1 MAKYRTDNLTEEEQK
16 LVKNAFGKRQSWEKS
31 QKEYASKIRGGDFSA
46 LPGYDRL
53 SKMEPVRM
61 TTEEAVQTDGEFD
74 ARKAAV
80 TAYSFGRQKKA
91 GTSTTAQDTMKKD
104 IERYAKEEENRHKT
118 AAMDELAQAYMLRQG
133 GQGKEAEEHISKSA
147 SHQTK
152 SREYDQI
159 AGALK
164 NAGFEAEQ
172 QKKLAEMQ
180 SVRQNA
186 DYQKLVAAG
195 ASISNDGA
203 IGSWTAKNP
212 VKYVKENPTGKSY
225 HGSPQNKLQFLTDEE
240 YQDYNYYL
248 GKGDKKAAQ
257 EYLKLLDRQLNARQ
271 AQKVD
276 TDWKEISKEH
286 PVLGAVENVTASTFM
301 APVSFIPT
309 VGQNIKN
316 AVTGEYEPVDPY
328 SPLSLGTVVDSA
340 TREGMTEGKPGW
352 QKKLINAGLS
362 IGQSTARLPFGA
374 TASLAGAGLNAAGSA
389 SQSAAEKGATAEQ
402 ALTAG
407 LVSGAIEMA
416 TEKMPI
422 DRLFKIAGQGKVGI
436 KKAAVEWLKQMGVEG
451 SEELISE
458 YANNIADIAIL
469 GDKSDYV
476 QYRNQLLQ
484 QGLSPEE
491 AERRTATQFFIQNPA
506 TAFAGGAISGGVM
519 GAGALAVNSL
529 PGAVQKVDTAVRS
542 KYAENYI
549 DKHGQQDM
557 REVGFSPVEEGVS
570 RPLEMSQDTSE
581 NGAVPPVHALS
592 EQYQR
597 QVVRDNPTNFAN
609 IKVPKEVFVDSQ
621 GGALPDSQYPKALRN
636 YLLSRFRDQVIDF
649 AGTEKAFVNK
659 RGINEYTYPAKFMEP
674 DVKTDKMKAGSD
686 LQNLLDGA
694 YAKWHEE
701 DSGHHPEATGGWD
714 YYLVNFDVDGHRY
727 TGKIN
732 VMNNEKGRLLY
743 DVTDIKRAP
752 PRIND
757 VTARAALAS
766 GKNSLP
772 TTSIPNSGPDSKSKK
787 AVGIDA
793 FTDPLGL
800 KRKKFVPLPIIP
812 KEAPTHNGDVT
823 GQAALALGK
832 GQLAAPSIVESEMGG
847 KSQSKTQKPVGI
859 EAFIDPL
866 GKRRKLTGTE
876 MFTDPLGK
884 HRDGVIP
891 PFNFSQ
897 QAGAGADIDTSHL
910 KHEVQEAITEIEGTP
925 FEDHIIISQDIAQ
938 QLQNPSG
945 AHNKDLSRVLD
956 SAAGKDKQ
964 LREVL
969 RDKIERPLWAAKK
982 EYATQVE
989 SRLNKYYDDMQ
1000 RLGVKKGSKESAA
1013 VQWYGEGQRQ
1023 VNPGSSQTELVEYG
1037 LEELKRDFPKNW
1049 ENIVEADKINR
1060 AIYDEMLKKVNA
1072 SLTSIYPDVEYRAR
1086 ARAEMLDRRLS
1097 QNNRLLNEITG
1108 EGRANQERYLR
1119 SQIRKDTQ
1127 ELSALNRDI
1136 SSGEIFRN
1144 KRVLP
1149 RQDYYHHFSEMAN
1162 GLGGLKNILTSS
1174 SEIDPSLVGVSEFT
1188 RPKTKW
1194 EGFAQKR
1201 KGGAYIEDS
1210 IGGML
1215 QYIPA
1220 AQYKISIDPQIA
1232 RLRGIVKDLA
1242 AGTSNT
1248 RNTNKLIEWM
1258 TDYAGDLSGK
1268 TNFLDRPVQKLLDR
1282 KTMKALEWLNNRVKA
1297 NAISMNLSSAVS
1309 QWFNLPNAVGYVK
1322 NPADMARGVK
1332 DYCKSLAG
1340 DSDAIGKLEESG
1352 FLKERYLDNAINRFD
1367 QGIVKAPGKLA
1378 DWLMEVG
1385 DRQVAEI
1392 TYLSAYDQAVRKGHS
1407 SPSEYADDIT
1417 RRSVAGRG
1425 IGELPLTQKSRVVK
1439 LLAPFQVEVNN
1450 SYQLLKEKF
1459 KEKDAAGLIAVFLVS
1474 WLMNGVSEALVG
1486 RRVAFD
1492 PIDAVADAVKEA
1504 QEGEGSAAVKTA
1516 KVGAR
1521 LGGEVLSNMPFG
1533 AQLSDVALG
1542 LSDTEAKSF
1551 FGDSDPTRYGT
1562 GNIGLTTVTK
1572 PFVSAAR
1579 GKDVD
1584 LVDPITSIAF
1594 PRGGKQF
1601 TRTLRASQ
1609 DLGLIP
1615 KESINLDTGISF
1627 KQRKVPGSYKQDG
1640 TMRFPIEKS
1649 PSNVASALAFGPYAT
1664 KEGKD
1669 YLKSGVKGLSDTR
1682 TAQMEEAYEEGIPP
1696 KVYYEA
1702 YYYTQK
1708 LEADKDANGKAI
1720 SGSRA
1725 AKVMAYVSSL
1735 DLTSAQKDKL
1745 YEFLKK

>member
-328 SPLSLGTVVDSA
+328 SPLSLETVVDSA

-362 IGQSTARLPFGA
+362 IGQSTARLPFGSA
-374 TASLAGAGLNAAGSA
+374 ASLAGAGLNAAGSA

-506 TAFAGGAISGGVM
+506 TAFAGGAVSGGVM

-621 GGALPDSQYPKALRN
+621 GRALPDSQYPKALRN

-649 AGTEKAFVNK
+649 AETERAFVNK
-659 RGINEYTYPAKFMEP
+659 RGIEEYTHPAKYLKP
-674 DVKTDKMKAGSD
+674 DVMADKMKAGSD

-694 YAKWHEE
+694 YAKWHED
-701 DSGHHPEATGGWD
+701 DSGHHPEAVGGWD
-714 YYLVNFDVDGHRY
+714 YYLVNFDVGGNRY

-732 VMNNEKGRLLY
+732 VMNGKRGKLLY

-752 PRIND
+752 TRNSD

-787 AVGIDA
+787 AVGIEV
-793 FTDPLGL
+793 FTDPLG
-800 KRKKFVPLPIIP
+800 KRKKKPVLFPIIP
-812 KEAPTHNGDVT
+812 KEQTSTVN
-823 GQAALALGK
+823 K
-832 GQLAAPSIVESEMGG
+832 
-847 KSQSKTQKPVGI
+847 KPVGI
-859 EAFIDPL
+859 EAF
-866 GKRRKLTGTE
+866 
-876 MFTDPLGK
+876 TDPLGK
-884 HRDGVIP
+884 KAKLAGIEAFVDPLGRRKRGAVPPLGSPQQVHASGNVGV
-891 PFNFSQ
+891 
-897 QAGAGADIDTSHL
+897 DVDTSHL
-910 KHEVQEAITEIEGTP
+910 KHEVREAISEIEGTP
-925 FEDHIIISQDIAQ
+925 FEENVIISQDIAQ

-1000 RLGVKKGSKESAA
+1000 RLGIKKGSKESAA

-1023 VNPGSSQTELVEYG
+1023 VNPGSSQVELKEYG
-1037 LEELKRDFPKNW
+1037 LEELKRDFPRSWK
-1049 ENIVEADKINR
+1049 NIVEADKINR
-1060 AIYDEMLKKVNA
+1060 AIYDELLKKVNA
-1072 SLTSIYPDVEYRAR
+1072 SLTSVYPDVEYRAK

-1097 QNNRLLNEITG
+1097 QNTRLLKEISG
-1108 EGRANQERYLR
+1108 EGRANQERYLQ

-1127 ELSALNRDI
+1127 ELDGLKRDI

-1149 RQDYYHHFSEMAN
+1149 RKDYYHHFTEMAA

-1188 RPKTKW
+1188 KPKTKW

-1201 KGGAYIEDS
+1201 KGGAYVEDS

-1232 RLRGIVKDLA
+1232 RLRGVVKDLA

-1248 RNTNKLIEWM
+1248 RNANKLIEWM
-1258 TDYAGDLSGK
+1258 TDYAGDLAGK

-1392 TYLSAYDQAVRKGHS
+1392 TYLSAYDQAVRKGHN

-1459 KEKDAAGLIAVFLVS
+1459 KEKDAAGLIAIFLMS

-1562 GNIGLTTVTK
+1562 GNIGLTTITK

-1609 DLGLIP
+1609 DLGLVP
-1615 KESINLDTGISF
+1615 KESVNLNTGISF

-1725 AKVMAYVSSL
+1725 AKVMAYVESL

>member
-1 MAKYRTDNLTEEEQK
+1 MAKYRMDNLTEEEKRLIRNSVQGQK
-16 LVKNAFGKRQSWEKS
+16 TREKK
-31 QKEYASKIRGGDFSA
+31 QAEYVRKIRNGDFSE

-53 SKMEPVRM
+53 SRMEPARM
-61 TTEEAVQTDGEFD
+61 TAEDAVQTSGEFD
-74 ARKAAV
+74 PQKAAV
-80 TAYSFGRQKKA
+80 TAFSFGRQKKA
-91 GTSTTAQDTMKKD
+91 GTSTTVQDTMKKD
-104 IERYAKEEENRHKT
+104 IERYAEEEEERHKT

-133 GQGKEAEEHISKSA
+133 GQGKEAEGHISKSA

-180 SVRQNA
+180 SIRKSA
-186 DYQKLVAAG
+186 DYQKFAAAG

-203 IGSWTAKNP
+203 IGSWMAKNP

-225 HGSPQNKLQFLTDEE
+225 HGNPQNKLQFLTDEE

-271 AQKVD
+271 AQKVG

-286 PVLGAVENVTASTFM
+286 PVLGFTENLATAATYGPLSLL
-301 APVSFIPT
+301 PT

-316 AVTGEYEPVDPY
+316 TVTGEYEPVDPY
-328 SPLSLGTVVDSA
+328 HPLSMDAVINKA
-340 TREGMTEGKPGW
+340 TQEGAAEGKPGW
-352 QKKLINAGLS
+352 QQDLIKLGF
-362 IGQSTARLPFGA
+362 STGRSAVNLPFGP
-374 TASLAGAGLNAAGSA
+374 TAGLASMGLTAAGSA
-389 SQSAAEKGATAEQ
+389 SQEAAEKGATAEQ

-422 DRLFKIAGQGKVGI
+422 DRLFRIAGQGKVGI
-436 KKAAVEWLKQMGVEG
+436 KKAAAEWLKQIGVEG

-491 AERRTATQFFIQNPA
+491 AERMTATQFFVQNPA

-529 PGAVQKVDTAVRS
+529 PNAVQNVDTAVRT

-557 REVGFSPVEEGVS
+557 REIGFSPVEEGAT
-570 RPLEMSQDTSE
+570 RPLTQKQIPEVKED
-581 NGAVPPVHALS
+581 ALPVNVLS
-592 EQYQR
+592 TKYQR
-597 QVVRDNPTNFAN
+597 KVLKDNPTQFTT
-609 IKVPKEVFVDSQ
+609 IKVPEGVFVDSQ
-621 GGALPDSQYPKALRN
+621 GAALPDSQYPKALRN
-636 YLLSRFRDQVIDF
+636 YLMSRFRDQVIDF
-649 AGTEKAFVNK
+649 AGGEKAFLNK
-659 RGINEYTYPAKFMEP
+659 RGIEEYAYPAKYLNP
-674 DVKTDKMKAGSD
+674 DVKTDKMRAGSD

-694 YAKWHEE
+694 YAKWHED
-701 DSGHHPEATGGWD
+701 DSGHHPESTGGWD
-714 YYLVNFDVDGHRY
+714 YYLVNFDVGGQRY

-732 VMNNEKGRLLY
+732 VMNSENGRVLY

-752 PRIND
+752 TRNSD

-766 GKNSLP
+766 GKSSLP
-772 TTSIPNSGPDSKSKK
+772 VVSILNSELNSKLKK
-787 AVGIDA
+787 SVGIET

-800 KRKKFVPLPIIP
+800 KRKKVTSPPETEDSP
-812 KEAPTHNGDVT
+812 GAKSTSGAMRESSAYRRGDAPPNI
-823 GQAALALGK
+823 
-832 GQLAAPSIVESEMGG
+832 SIADSAGG
-847 KSQSKTQKPVGI
+847 RAQSKTRKLVGI
-859 EAFIDPL
+859 EAFTDPL
-866 GKRRKLTGTE
+866 GKRRKLAGVE
-876 MFTDPLGK
+876 AFANPLGK
-884 HRDGVIP
+884 RANSAMSP
-891 PFNFSQ
+891 SSFSKQ
-897 QAGAGADIDTSHL
+897 TGGGIDTSHL
-910 KHEVQEAITEIEGTP
+910 KPEVREAISDIEGTP
-925 FEDHIIISQDIAQ
+925 FEDHTIISQDIAQ
-938 QLQNPSG
+938 RLQNPSG
-945 AHNKDLSRVLD
+945 AYNKDLSRVLD

-982 EYATQVE
+982 EYSTQVE
-989 SRLNKYYDDMQ
+989 SMLNKYYDDMQ
-1000 RLGVKKGSKESAA
+1000 RLGIKKGSKESAA

-1023 VNPGSSQTELVEYG
+1023 VNPRSSQADLVEYG
-1037 LEELKRDFPKNW
+1037 LEELKRDFPKSW
-1049 ENIVEADKINR
+1049 KNIVEADKINR
-1060 AIYDEMLKKVNA
+1060 SIYDELLKKVNA
-1072 SLTSIYPDVEYRAR
+1072 SLASIYPDVEYRAK

-1097 QNNRLLNEITG
+1097 QNNRLLNEISG

-1127 ELSALNRDI
+1127 ELDALKRDI
-1136 SSGEIFRN
+1136 SSGEIYRN

-1149 RQDYYHHFSEMAN
+1149 RKDYYHHFTEMAS
-1162 GLGGLKNILTSS
+1162 GLGGLKNILASS

-1188 RPKTKW
+1188 KPKTKW

-1201 KGGAYIEDS
+1201 EGGAYVEDS

-1248 RNTNKLIEWM
+1248 RNANKLIEWM
-1258 TDYAGDLSGK
+1258 TDYTGDLAGK

-1367 QGIVKAPGKLA
+1367 QGVVKAPGKLA

-1392 TYLSAYDQAVRKGHS
+1392 TYLSAYDQALRKGHS
-1407 SPSEYADDIT
+1407 NPAEYADDIT

-1439 LLAPFQVEVNN
+1439 LLAPFQVEINN

-1459 KEKDAAGLIAVFLVS
+1459 REKDAAGLIAIFLVS

-1492 PIDAVADAVKEA
+1492 PIDALSDAVEEA
-1504 QEGEGSAAVKTA
+1504 QEGGGSAAAKTA

-1533 AQLSDVALG
+1533 AQLADVALG
-1542 LSDTEAKSF
+1542 LEDFEAKDV

-1562 GNIGLTTVTK
+1562 GNIALTTITK
-1572 PFVSAAR
+1572 PIISAAR

-1601 TRTLRASQ
+1601 ARTLRASQ
-1609 DLGLIP
+1609 DLGLLP
-1615 KESINLDTGISF
+1615 KESVNLNTGISF
-1627 KQRKVPGSYKQDG
+1627 EKRKVPGSYKQDG
-1640 TMRFPIEKS
+1640 TMRFPIAQT
-1649 PSNVASALAFGPYAT
+1649 PSNVASELAFGPYAT
-1664 KEGKD
+1664 KEGKE
-1669 YLKSGVKGLSDTR
+1669 YLQSGRKGLSDAR
-1682 TAQMEEAYEEGIPP
+1682 TAQMEEAYEDGIPP

-1702 YYYTQK
+1702 YYYTRK
-1708 LEADKDANGKAI
+1708 LEADKDASGKSI
-1720 SGSRA
+1720 SGSKA
-1725 AKVMAYVSSL
+1725 AKVMAYVESL